1 MHDGI
6 HLEKVGTPAAVICT
20 DIFTETSR
28 AMASMSGAD
37 DFPLIFTAHPIAHL
51 TRQELRQRA
60 EAMLDQIV
68 QILTGAEVPVR
79 A

>member
-1 MHDGI
+1 M
-6 HLEKVGTPAAVICT
+6 PAIVICT

-28 AMASMSGAD
+28 AMASMWGAD

-51 TRQELRQRA
+51 TRQELRARA
-60 EAMLDQIV
+60 EMMLDQIV
-68 QILTGAEVPVR
+68 QILTGVEVFVD